1 MPAQVTYKKATFSSQ
16 NWMKNAP
23 VFTPDFSGK
32 EKDSETGY
40 HYFGARYYNSD
51 LSLWLSVDPMSDK
64 YPGLSPYNYCAW
76 NPMKIVDP
84 DGMRFDSV
92 SMSIVNDFR
101 KNTMSRISEATNDA
115 QRSEL
120 QSALDELSIL
130 ESSDQL
136 YHIEYGNTS
145 GYNRNGEIGYD
156 TKNDMVSITM
166 TYSSNISDLAHE
178 LKHAYQFE
186 VGELSFDSKTGGYGV
201 LYDITDE
208 LNAYKRGSAYG
219 GTVPIEKALKLQSKH
234 RNEYGS
240 YTYPFLSPLEVRKD
254 DIGEGRTTPRSVN
267 KYEHI
272 GRLPNNI
279 IRYNNK
285 SYGR

>member
-1 MPAQVTYKKATFSSQ
+1 
-16 NWMKNAP
+16 
-23 VFTPDFSGK
+23 
-32 EKDSETGY
+32 
-40 HYFGARYYNSD
+40 
-51 LSLWLSVDPMSDK
+51 
-64 YPGLSPYNYCAW
+64 
-76 NPMKIVDP
+76 MKIVDP

-136 YHIEYGNTS
+136 YHIEYSNTS

-208 LNAYKRGSAYG
+208 LAAYKRGSAYG